1 MKYEKFTKYMF
12 KLKEHMKKV
21 ESYADSV
28 EEAFPGGW
36 ERVYES
42 AGTDLI
48 IELFEKLAKDK
59 SGWIAHHIYECDGDY
74 GSANS
79 VWFDKYGNERPINN
93 DRDLFALIKGDYET
107 NGERLENRYTLTE
120 KGLEYLRNMEK

>member
-1 MKYEKFTKYMF
+1 MF
-12 KLKEHMKKV
+12 ELKEHIKKV

-59 SGWIAHHIYECDGDY
+59 EKWISHHIFECDGDY
-74 GSANS
+74 GSVNS
-79 VWFDKYGNERPINN
+79 AWFDMNGNEHPINN
-93 DRDLFALIKGDYET
+93 DRDLFALIKGDYKT
-107 NGERLENRYTLTE
+107 NGSKLEKQIYSDR
-120 KGLEYLRNMEK
+120 KRP